1 MPENSRPEG
10 GIGRPGARTRP
21 SVRLGAVL
29 AALLGVTASLA
40 AVVVLMV
47 DGTWRLPATTQLP
60 VDATVGVSF
69 SVMAAVVLT
78 SRSLRAGSRALAWTL
93 MTAGICSGAAALS
106 TAMAAGATSDSGL
119 AGLAVQ
125 VQGCVWVP
133 GFVPLLTL
141 VPLLYP
147 DGLLP
152 GRTWRL
158 AAYASVLGIVVLTI
172 GIGLY
177 PEPFHG
183 RTTLE
188 KPWADL
194 AAAQV
199 LVPAAGVLL
208 VPATAV
214 AMTSLV
220 LRLRRSRGLARRQ
233 VVVLLWAAAVLILT
247 TGAQGLLP
255 TPADV
260 VAQACAAGLLAVAI
274 GVAVTRHGLYEL
286 DTAVARAL
294 VAASLAV
301 CLAGAYLTLFALLE
315 SLLRDR
321 SALSA
326 ALAAGLTGAVI
337 QPLSRRLRSGV
348 DRMYY
353 GDRAEPFAVTSSLAA
368 RLTTTGLDVAE
379 VPQVV
384 CDTVVEALR
393 LPGARVR
400 LALGGAPGPV
410 ASAGTTDGRP
420 IATFAMVH
428 RGEVVAELDV
438 WPRTGERVLHGRD
451 DVLLRGL
458 ADQVAPAVAALR
470 LHQQLQRVRE
480 DLVGARESQRLQLR
494 RDLHDGLGATLAGV
508 RLQIET
514 ARDLAD
520 EPGVTRLLESAG
532 DGVAQAV
539 AEVRAITD
547 GLRPAALDELGL
559 AGALAALADRVRT
572 PDLDVQVD
580 LAPGV
585 AADPAVE
592 VALHRIAAE
601 ALANVVR
608 HAGASRVSLQ
618 VREGPCLEL
627 LVADDG
633 VGLADVGAA
642 FAGSGLGLA
651 SMRQRAEEVG
661 GTLDVT
667 STPTG
672 TTVHALLPHIVG
684 GLR

>member
-1 MPENSRPEG
+1 
-10 GIGRPGARTRP
+10 
-21 SVRLGAVL
+21 
-29 AALLGVTASLA
+29 VTAALA
-40 AVVVLMV
+40 AVVVLLA
-47 DGTWRLPATTQLP
+47 DGTWGLPATRQLP
-60 VDATVGVSF
+60 VDATVGVTF

-93 MTAGICSGAAALS
+93 MTAGVCSGAAALS
-106 TAMAAGATSDSGL
+106 TALAAGATGDSAL

-125 VQGCVWVP
+125 VQGCIWVP

-141 VPLLYP
+141 VPLFYP

-158 AAYASVLGIVVLTI
+158 ASYASVLGIALLTV
-172 GIGLY
+172 GVGLY

-188 KPWADL
+188 KPWTDL

-199 LVPAAGVLL
+199 LVPVAAVLL
-208 VPATAV
+208 VPATLV
-214 AMTSLV
+214 ATTSLV

-247 TGAQGLLP
+247 TAAQGVLP

-274 GVAVTRHGLYEL
+274 GVAVTRHGLYDL

-301 CLAGAYLTLFALLE
+301 CLAGAYLTLFTLLE

-337 QPLSRRLRSGV
+337 QPLARRLRTGV

-353 GDRAEPFAVTSSLAA
+353 GDRAEPFTVTSSLAA
-368 RLTTTGLDVAE
+368 RLTATGLDVAE

-400 LALGGAPGPV
+400 LALDGGPGPV
-410 ASAGTTDGRP
+410 ASSGTTDASP
-420 IATFAMVH
+420 VATFAMVH

-438 WPRTGERVLHGRD
+438 WPRAGERVLHGRD
-451 DVLLRGL
+451 DVVLRGL

-470 LHQQLQRVRE
+470 LHQQLQRGRE
-480 DLVGARESQRLQLR
+480 DLVAARESQRLQLR
-494 RDLHDGLGATLAGV
+494 RDLHDGLGATLAGL

-514 ARDLAD
+514 ARDLSD
-520 EPGVTRLLESAG
+520 EPGVTRLLGSAG

-547 GLRPAALDELGL
+547 GLRPAALDDLGL
-559 AGALAALADRVRT
+559 AGALAALAERVRA
-572 PDLDVQVD
+572 PGLEVEVD
-580 LAPGV
+580 LAPDV
-585 AADPAVE
+585 TADPAVE

-618 VREGPCLEL
+618 VRDGQRLVEL
-627 LVADDG
+627 VVADDG
-633 VGLADVGAA
+633 AGLAGADA
-642 FAGSGLGLA
+642 RSAGSGLGLA

-661 GTLDVT
+661 GTLEVS
-667 STPTG
+667 STPAG
-672 TTVHALLPHIVG
+672 TTVHALLPHAVG